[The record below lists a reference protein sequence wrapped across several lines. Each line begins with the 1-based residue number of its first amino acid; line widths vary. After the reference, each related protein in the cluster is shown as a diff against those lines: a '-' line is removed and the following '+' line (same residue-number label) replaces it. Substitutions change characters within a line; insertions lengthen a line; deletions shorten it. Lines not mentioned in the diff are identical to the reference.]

1 MKDENL
7 EETLDDEEDEGPEE
21 LDVMLKR
28 TETEFRWGNDST
40 SKYSSSPKEVLDEYR
55 EYN

>member
-7 EETLDDEEDEGPEE
+7 EETLDEEDEGPEE